1 MPRALLRDVRQSLPP
16 LRSRTCPRFS
26 ARSTR
31 EEPKEEPKEKK
42 RKTADGEEDEEDEE
56 KEAALA
62 SFARPGDERHWG
74 NVAELTGFN
83 VKRDEFDPEYDIDA
97 ELPLAEM
104 EFRDT
109 DTELDRKLKLRMLEI
124 YNKRL
129 AERQRRKQFI
139 VDRGLLNVKRQQNLD
154 RKRTPQE
161 REIHGAVRVFARF
174 LDPNEYEILLEGLAA
189 ESRIPKSH
197 RRAQGVP
204 SRGDPP

>member
-1 MPRALLRDVRQSLPP
+1 MSKVLGKEYA
-16 LRSRTCPRFS
+16 
-26 ARSTR
+26 R

-56 KEAALA
+56 KEATLA

-109 DTELDRKLKLRMLEI
+109 DTELDRKLKLRMLG
-124 YNKRL
+124 KSTTSVWRS
-129 AERQRRKQFI
+129 A
-139 VDRGLLNVKRQQNLD
+139 RGASSSSS
-154 RKRTPQE
+154 
-161 REIHGAVRVFARF
+161 I
-174 LDPNEYEILLEGLAA
+174 EGC
-189 ESRIPKSH
+189 ST
-197 RRAQGVP
+197 
-204 SRGDPP
+204 